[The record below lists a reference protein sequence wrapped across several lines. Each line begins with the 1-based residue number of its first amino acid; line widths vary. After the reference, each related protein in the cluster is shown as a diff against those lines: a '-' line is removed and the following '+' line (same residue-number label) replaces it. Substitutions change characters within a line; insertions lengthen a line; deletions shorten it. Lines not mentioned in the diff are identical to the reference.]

1 MTEDYGHFADG
12 SSAAFG
18 YRAVFGKRPDTA
30 TNLTQEKSL
39 PRVGCSFFERHFPI
53 GSVDPELLLQ
63 ARRRRRVLEHQS
75 LVRIDVAVR
84 LLGHQRAFV
93 EAAQDQLQLAGIGVD
108 VADRKNAGYAGL
120 KSRGLDR
127 HKVILK
133 RNAPVRDRPEL

>member
-63 ARRRRRVLEHQS
+63 ARGRRRVLEHQP
-75 LVRIDVAVR
+75 LVRINITVR
-84 LLGHQRAFV
+84 LLGHQRTFV
-93 EAAQDQLQLAGIGVD
+93 EAAQDELQLARIGVD
-108 VADRKNAGYAGL
+108 IADRKNPGHAGFKG
-120 KSRGLDR
+120 RGL
-127 HKVILK
+127 
-133 RNAPVRDRPEL
+133 E